1 MATNAKE
8 TNPQVNKKDHRSSA
22 DKKTPKIIV
31 VTGGVL
37 SGLGKGIACAS
48 MGNILKRQGF
58 KVNIQK
64 FDPYLNSDAGTL
76 NPGEHGECFVTDDGG
91 ETDLDLGHYERFL
104 DEKLTKDSS
113 VMAGRIYATVIENER
128 KGLYL
133 GKTVQVIPQ
142 VTDMIKSLL
151 WKAAQSADYDIHI
164 VEIGGTVGDYE
175 GVVFHE
181 AMRQLHLDVGRDN
194 VLYVHLVFL
203 PYLEA
208 SGEVKSKP
216 AQNSVRDLR
225 NIGIQ
230 PDVLIVRSDYP
241 IPEKIIGK
249 LAQFTNVTPNAI
261 VPMPTLDSVYEAPL
275 LMQEYGLDKL
285 ILNHFG
291 IAKKA
296 KFNNGHWEELVKT
309 IKRKKPKLK
318 IGIVGKYLDMKD
330 TYMSMTEALK
340 AACWNNGR
348 DLEIVW
354 VDAEAIEK
362 KELSVTTLKKVAGIV
377 VPGGF
382 GKRGTEGKIQAIRYV
397 RENNIPYLG
406 LCLGMQLASIEFARN
421 VAGMADA
428 ASEEFDPKSPN
439 QVIHIMESQKGIDR
453 KGGTM
458 RLGAWPCTLKNGSKA
473 RELYAKKEITERHRH
488 RFEFN
493 NDYRKILEEKGLL
506 ISGTTPDNRLVEV
519 IEIPGHPYFIASQFH
534 PEFNSRPNVP
544 HPLFDGFVK
553 AAVSRN
559 N

>member
-1 MATNAKE
+1 MPQNTKETTPQATNKA
-8 TNPQVNKKDHRSSA
+8 RGSSTR
-22 DKKTPKIIV
+22 DKKPKIIV

-104 DEKLTKDSS
+104 DEKLTRDSS
-113 VMAGRIYATVIENER
+113 VMAGRIYAAVIDNER

-181 AMRQLHLDVGRDN
+181 AMRQLHLDVGREN

-230 PDVLIVRSDYP
+230 PDVLVVRSDYP
-241 IPEKIIGK
+241 IPEKVIGK
-249 LAQFTNVTPNAI
+249 LAQFTNVTPDAI

-275 LMQEYGLDKL
+275 EMQKYGLDKL
-285 ILNHFG
+285 ILKHFG
-291 IAKKA
+291 IEQKA
-296 KFNNGHWEELVKT
+296 KFNNGHWEKLVKK
-309 IKRKKPKLK
+309 IKQQKPKLK
-318 IGIVGKYLDMKD
+318 IAVVGKYLEMKD
-330 TYMSMTEALK
+330 TYMSLTEALK

-354 VDAEAIEK
+354 VDAEEIEK
-362 KELSVTTLKKVAGIV
+362 KKLSVTTLKKVAGIV

-382 GKRGTEGKIQAIRYV
+382 GKRGTEGKIQAIRYA
-397 RENNIPYLG
+397 RENNLPYLG
-406 LCLGMQLASIEFARN
+406 LCLGMQLATIEFARN
-421 VAGMADA
+421 IVGIVDA
-428 ASEEFDPKSPN
+428 ASEEFNPKSPDK
-439 QVIHIMESQKGIDR
+439 VIHIMESQKGVDR

-458 RLGAWPCTLKNGSKA
+458 RLGAWPCSLKNGSRA
-473 RELYAKKEITERHRH
+473 RELYGKKQITERHRH

-493 NDYRKILEEKGLL
+493 NDYRETLEAKGLL
-506 ISGTTPDNRLVEV
+506 ISGTTPDNMLVEI
-519 IEIPGHPYFIASQFH
+519 IEIPNHRFFVAVQFH

-544 HPLFDGFVK
+544 HPLFDGFIK
-553 AAVSRN
+553 ASLI
-559 N
+559 